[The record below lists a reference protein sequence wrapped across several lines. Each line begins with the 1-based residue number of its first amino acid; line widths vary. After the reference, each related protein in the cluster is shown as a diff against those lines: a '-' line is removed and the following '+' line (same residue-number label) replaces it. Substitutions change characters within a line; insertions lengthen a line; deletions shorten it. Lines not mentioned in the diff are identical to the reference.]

1 MVVRKIHYSEKDI
14 DVILGIQ
21 RNIIEEDRS
30 NAHCWLEQL
39 IHQWFHQRPI
49 DLNQKQCLTIYR
61 LR

>member
-30 NAHCWLEQL
+30 NAHC
-39 IHQWFHQRPI
+39 
-49 DLNQKQCLTIYR
+49 
-61 LR
+61 